1 MRRRFSGGVGRRPLF
16 LALVL
21 IFLFASACKTT
32 KDAAAAATQLNTAA
46 TKLAAYYDD
55 LSAQLDDTVRLNEL
69 QAAFYPIP
77 FTDADRAPIL
87 EVKSEIGKR
96 AAMAHSLANLATA
109 YGNLAGSTASA
120 DASTAASS
128 LANELQT
135 AKALPQG
142 SAIPDIAGEAAKLL
156 VTFAQT
162 RSLKAGAVG
171 VNNAVGAVST
181 IFDGEEKA
189 YESIQKQRLALA
201 RQIAVKL
208 VDTHDI
214 EINFPDLV
222 EPATKP
228 FSLSPKTPDVG
239 DDPKYLQL
247 VKSGIDDQVQ
257 EQERQYA
264 DSTESLSASL
274 HAVYGAIERIA
285 KQK

>member
-1 MRRRFSGGVGRRPLF
+1 MRRRLYGGVGGRPLF

-21 IFLFASACKTT
+21 IFLFGSACKTT
-32 KDAAAAATQLNTAA
+32 KDAAAAAMQLNTTA
-46 TKLAAYYDD
+46 TQLAAYYDD

-69 QAAFYPIP
+69 QATFYPIP
-77 FTDADRAPIL
+77 FGDKDRAPIL

-109 YGNLAGSTASA
+109 YGNLAGSTAGA

-135 AKALPQG
+135 ANAIPQG

-171 VNNAVGAVST
+171 VSQSVAAVSA

-189 YESIQKQRLALA
+189 YESIQKQRLTLA

-208 VDTHDI
+208 VDSHDI

-228 FSLSPKTPDVG
+228 FSLNPNPQDVST
-239 DDPKYLQL
+239 DPKYPQL
-247 VKSGIDDQVQ
+247 LKSGIDDQVQ

-264 DSTESLSASL
+264 DTTQAISASL
-274 HAVYGAIERIA
+274 HAVHGSIQRIA
-285 KQK
+285 AKK